1 MDGDCQVKTEEISQQ
16 DSAIV
21 KTMVQYVKGHQIH
34 GVI

>member
-1 MDGDCQVKTEEISQQ
+1 MDGDCQVNTGEISQQ